1 MPLQQLDGIE
11 VEISDNYYGL
21 ISMLRLY
28 VRDLAPLNRLLDEEE
43 SKDRDLALAIF
54 RAIEDFNGTPPPLS
68 VSIQQIIDN
77 HLVDLILRGAACKLM
92 ESVVLTYA
100 RNELQFTDAGVS
112 VKISDKF
119 PIFMNWYGAMM
130 PNWEQ
135 QKNQVKISLNINQ
148 IVTDEAGG
156 VFSEFW
162 LINSLLGP
170 GEGA

>member
-1 MPLQQLDGIE
+1 MAKILDGIE
-11 VEISDNYYGL
+11 VDISDNYYAL

-43 SKDRDLALAIF
+43 SKDRDLALAIY

-68 VSIQQIIDN
+68 LSLQQIIDN

-119 PIFMNWYGAMM
+119 PIFMNWYGAMK
-130 PNWEQ
+130 PAWDQEKQ
-135 QKNQVKISLNINQ
+135 QVKYSLNVNE
-148 IVTDEAGG
+148 IVSDDSGG

-170 GEGA
+170 GQGA

>member
-1 MPLQQLDGIE
+1 VPLRQLDGIE
-11 VEISDNYYGL
+11 VEISDNYYSL

-28 VRDLAPLNRLLDEEE
+28 VRDLAPLNRLVDGEE
-43 SKDRDLALAIF
+43 SKDRDLALAIY
-54 RAIEDFNGTPPPLS
+54 RAVEDFNGTPPPLS
-68 VSIQQIIDN
+68 LNLQQIIDN

-119 PIFMNWYGAMM
+119 PVFMNWYSAMK
-130 PNWEQ
+130 PSWDKE
-135 QKNQVKISLNINQ
+135 KEQVKISLNINQ
-148 IVTDEAGG
+148 IVTDQPGG